1 MCEVLKHT
9 AVESTFTLLEVS
21 VELFRR
27 SVKVISK
34 RPNEFQEI
42 FVVCCVHVILLKL
55 PGLLELLKCLKEDLT
70 LVG

>member
-9 AVESTFTLLEVS
+9 AVVSTLTLLEVG
-21 VELFRR
+21 VELVRR
-27 SVKVISK
+27 SVEVISK

-42 FVVCCVHVILLKL
+42 FVVCCVHVILLKF

-70 LVG
+70 LVS